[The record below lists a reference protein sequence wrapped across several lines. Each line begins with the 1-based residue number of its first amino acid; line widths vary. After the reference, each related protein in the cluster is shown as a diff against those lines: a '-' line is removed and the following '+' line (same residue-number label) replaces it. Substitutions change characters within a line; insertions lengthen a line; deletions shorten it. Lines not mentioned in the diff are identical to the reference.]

1 MESNIEIVRQ
11 VLKSFGYRHT
21 SSLDV
26 FEKPIG
32 FTRICL
38 EIENHID
45 YGLRLKGKIVA
56 FRNGE
61 DTLCNRVIYLLYI
74 TDDDQIDMNTK
85 LNMENTSRYVAEF
98 ETDLICPNDSG
109 FKLSYIEKDF
119 TPLNFI
125 TQRETIEMLDL
136 YM

>member
-1 MESNIEIVRQ
+1 VENNIDVIRQ

-21 SSLDV
+21 SSLNV

-32 FTRICL
+32 FTRICVK
-38 EIENHID
+38 IENHID
-45 YGLRLKGKIVA
+45 YGLTLIGEIVA

-61 DTLCNRVIYLLYI
+61 GTLCNRVIYHLYI

-125 TQRETIEMLDL
+125 TQREILEMLDL
-136 YM
+136 

>member
-32 FTRICL
+32 FTRICV

-45 YGLRLKGKIVA
+45 DGLRLKGEIVA

-61 DTLCNRVIYLLYI
+61 YTICNEIVYLLYI

-85 LNMENTSRYVAEF
+85 LNMENTSRYVAKF

-125 TQRETIEMLDL
+125 TQRETLEMLDL
-136 YM
+136 